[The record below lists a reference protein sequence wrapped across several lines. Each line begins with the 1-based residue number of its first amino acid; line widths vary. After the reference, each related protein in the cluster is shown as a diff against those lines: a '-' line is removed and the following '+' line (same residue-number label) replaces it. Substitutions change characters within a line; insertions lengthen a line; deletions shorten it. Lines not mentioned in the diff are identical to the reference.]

1 MNNEEDIYTVQNML
15 NEIASSLTD
24 SNKEETEELAE
35 IISNNG
41 FELSKLVAS
50 IKNGETDY
58 LENVLEVLS
67 VKYRDDTEDEAYI
80 VLSSVLEVIEMVVDP
95 TVREEILR
103 QEDYSTVDEINN
115 KKKKRI

>member
-1 MNNEEDIYTVQNML
+1 MNNKEDIYTVQNML
-15 NEIASSLTD
+15 NEIASSLIN

-58 LENVLEVLS
+58 LENILEVLS

-80 VLSSVLEVIEMVVDP
+80 VLSAILEVIEMVVDP
-95 TVREEILR
+95 TVTEKLPI
-103 QEDYSTVDEINN
+103 QEDSTVDEINS
-115 KKKKRI
+115 